1 MQKISKVLSKTLT
14 GMLPIFLLLGACT
27 GEKQKQTGWS
37 DTIPIGYV
45 VVGNVESSS
54 GRNYV
59 GAIGSEREVSLSFPM
74 GGVLTKVSVRNG
86 QRVAAGQV
94 IAETDATSARS
105 LHDASLATLRQAEDA
120 HRRLEAVHKEGGISE
135 VRWMEME
142 TDLEKARQ
150 AELSSRKHLE
160 DCTIKAPFAG
170 VVSCA
175 DHHVGEEMKPGEPFC
190 RVLDMERL
198 RVNFSVP
205 EQEIALISVGD
216 EATAIVPALG
226 DRQLRL
232 RVADKG
238 MTANPMGHT
247 YRVHASVTG
256 GECKDLL
263 PDMVTKVQATL
274 GEVGGMAIPI
284 ECVQTMPGGTIVWV
298 VKGGRSEQRRVEV
311 GDFYYNGVYVKSG
324 LAVGDTVVT
333 EGRQKLYT
341 GAPVKTIR

>member
-1 MQKISKVLSKTLT
+1 MKISSQ
-14 GMLPIFLLLGACT
+14 LPTFSYWILPLLLLGACT
-27 GEKQKQTGWS
+27 TGRQKPTGWN
-37 DTIPIGYV
+37 DTIPVRYII
-45 VVGNVESSS
+45 VGNVEASA

-74 GGVLTKVSVRNG
+74 GGVLTKVCVRNG
-86 QRVAAGQV
+86 QHVSAGQV

-160 DCTIKAPFAG
+160 DCTIKAPFPG

-190 RVLDMERL
+190 RLLDMERL
-198 RVNFSVP
+198 QVNFSVP
-205 EQEIALISVGD
+205 EQEIALISIGD
-216 EATAIVPALG
+216 QATAIVPALR
-226 DRQLRL
+226 DRPLRL

-247 YRVHASVTG
+247 YRVHASVIG
-256 GECKDLL
+256 GERKDLL

-274 GEVGGMAIPI
+274 GEADGMAIPI
-284 ECVQTMPGGTIVWV
+284 ECVQTMPEGTIVWV
-298 VKGGRSEQRRVEV
+298 VKNDRSEQRRIEV
-311 GDFYYNGVYVKSG
+311 GDFYYNGVYIKSG
-324 LAVGDTVVT
+324 LSVGDTVIA

-341 GAPVKTIR
+341 GTPVKPIR